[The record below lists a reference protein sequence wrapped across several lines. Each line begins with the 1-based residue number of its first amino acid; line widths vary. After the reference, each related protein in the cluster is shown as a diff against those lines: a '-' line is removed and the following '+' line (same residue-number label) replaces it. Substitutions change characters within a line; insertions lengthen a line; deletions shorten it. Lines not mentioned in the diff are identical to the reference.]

1 MATTVRT
8 LQNFIGGAWAEST
21 GENVRQIVSPVTG
34 ETLAE
39 VPDASADDIASAARA
54 AREAQPKWAA
64 LSAWDRAA
72 VCHAIADLIDERRE
86 DMARELTL
94 EQGKPYT
101 AEALGDIEETAEN
114 FRIAAEDAK
123 RMESAIIPSQD
134 VNKRI
139 LTFRKPNGVYA
150 AITPWNFPTLI
161 PVELIAPGIAAG
173 NTIVMKPS
181 EWTPIAMATFMQAM
195 ADAGLPEGVVNVVY
209 GGGEVGERLITDENV
224 DCIGFVGSHT
234 TAEKIVRAI
243 GLKRSLIE
251 ASGNGPVIVCDD
263 ADLEAAAKGAVF
275 GGFFCAGQVCCATER
290 VLVDRNVHDDFL
302 AAVMKE
308 AEAWK
313 LGDPYDDETLVG
325 PMNNE
330 PTAQKMDRHLED
342 ALEKGA
348 TIVAG
353 GGRDSDRPTNLYY
366 QPTVVDGVGVDTL
379 INHDETF
386 GPIVPVITVSGDDE
400 ALAVANDSHLG
411 PAGRR
416 LHEEPQAGLPLP
428 RQPAGRQRRRERL
441 DRLLGGARA
450 VRRRLRDS
458 QRLGPDRRALHDARH
473 DRPEDGRARRR
484 RPGLRYAALLAL
496 AVLDAAGTVLA
507 PTCRQLG
514 EWTSTGRR
522 RRRRAGRVRAASA
535 NPADWHYMRARAVRR
550 APQAGLRKP
559 KITRS
564 GSRRGRAWL
573 ETRSAGDG

>member
-8 LQNFIGGAWAEST
+8 LKNFIGGAWAEST
-21 GENVRQIVSPVTG
+21 GDNVRQIVSPVTG

-39 VPDASADDIASAARA
+39 VPDAGPEDIASAAQA
-54 AREAQPKWAA
+54 ARAAQPKWAA

-72 VCHAIADLIDERRE
+72 VCHAIADLIDGRRE

-101 AEALGDIEETAEN
+101 AEALGDIEETADN
-114 FRIAAEDAK
+114 FRIAAEDVK
-123 RMESAIIPSQD
+123 RMESPIIPSQD

-234 TAEKIVRAI
+234 TAEKIVRAA

-275 GGFFCAGQVCCATER
+275 GGFFCSGQVCCATER

-313 LGDPYDDETLVG
+313 LGDPYDDDTLVG

-348 TIVAG
+348 TIVSG
-353 GGRDSDRPTNLYY
+353 GARDGDRPTNLYY

-379 INHDETF
+379 INRDETF

-411 PAGRR
+411 LQAAVYTKSLKRAFRYLDNLQVGNVVVNDSTDYWEA
-416 LHEEPQAGLPLP
+416 HEPF
-428 RQPAGRQRRRERL
+428 
-441 DRLLGGARA
+441 GGASGTR
-450 VRRRLRDS
+450 S
-458 QRLGPDRRALHDARH
+458 GW
-473 DRPEDGRARRR
+473 GRI
-484 RPGLRYAALLAL
+484 GGRYTMLDMTDLKT
-496 AVLDAAGTVLA
+496 AVLDVG
-507 PTCRQLG
+507 
-514 EWTSTGRR
+514 
-522 RRRRAGRVRAASA
+522 
-535 NPADWHYMRARAVRR
+535 
-550 APQAGLRKP
+550 GL
-559 KITRS
+559 
-564 GSRRGRAWL
+564 
-573 ETRSAGDG
+573 D